1 MASGTTT
8 HTVTRSAWVRLD
20 GGDTY
25 ISGIVQGGA
34 VSLAYMSGTSAPGSL
49 TTADV
54 VPVEAGEKFSFEMGA
69 GESVWALSRT
79 GSSLVS
85 VMRRAA

>member
-20 GGDTY
+20 DSAAY
-25 ISGIVQGGA
+25 VSGLVQGGG
-34 VSLAYMSGTSAPGSL
+34 VSLAYMASTSAPATL

-54 VPVEAGEKFSFEMGA
+54 LPLEAGEKFAFEMGS
-69 GESVWALSRT
+69 GESLWALSRT